1 MFKTTLSRQE
11 LYDLVWTDPTRTVA
25 ATYGVS
31 DVWLKKVCAGA
42 QVPTPDRGY
51 WAKLSAGKP
60 VVRAKLPLRDPGM
73 SDMVSITKPTYSYR
87 YDPEAELAAPMP
99 EPPVFPEPL
108 EELRARVIKRVGKVI
123 RCRDLASPCL
133 MVRKLLVNDDKRREK
148 YQRSTYPSSWDAPL
162 FDSPFEVRRLRLLN
176 AIGLALPRIG
186 GKLDYSGKEAR
197 KLSLHVGGQTME
209 LALDHPSA
217 KPNQWGEWSTR
228 PGPADSLKLELKP
241 RFTEDIPK
249 RIWIDGEGGKLEDQL
264 TDILI
269 AFGVAGEAQYRQ
281 GRVAHHGY
289 LLKRRADNEAE
300 VIKRRL
306 EAERLAREKRERE
319 AKARR
324 DMLLGQARDWRMAAD
339 IRGFV
344 AEVMA
349 RKQLRGGD
357 VSELSNWRDWAIA
370 EADSIDPAKRTLEIW
385 SRRTNRTDAGSKV

>member
-1 MFKTTLSRQE
+1 MLKTTLSRQE
-11 LYDLVWTDPTRTVA
+11 LYELVWADPIRTVA
-25 ATYGVS
+25 ASYGVS

-51 WAKLSAGKP
+51 WAKLAAGKP
-60 VVRAKLPLRDPGM
+60 VVKAKLPLRDPGM
-73 SDMVSITKPTYSYR
+73 SDTVSITKPTYSYR
-87 YDPEAELAAPMP
+87 YDPEAELAEPIP
-99 EPPVFPEPL
+99 EPPLFPEAL
-108 EELRARVIKRVGKVI
+108 EEVRARVIKRVGKVI

-148 YQRSTYPSSWDAPL
+148 HQRSSYPSSWDAPL
-162 FDSPFEVRRLRLLN
+162 FDSPFEVRRLRVLN

-228 PGPADSLKLELKP
+228 PGPADTLKLELKP

-249 RIWIDGEGGKLEDQL
+249 LAWTDGEDGKLEDQL

-269 AFGVAGEAQYRQ
+269 AFGVAGEANYRQ
-281 GRVAHHGY
+281 GRIAHHGY

-306 EAERLAREKRERE
+306 EAERLARERRL
-319 AKARR
+319 KAEKERR
-324 DMLLGQARDWRMAAD
+324 DRLFGQAGDWRTARD

-344 AEVMA
+344 DEVLA
-349 RKQLRGGD
+349 SQSDRL
-357 VSELSNWRDWAIA
+357 ELSVWADWARS
-370 EADSIDPAKRTLEIW
+370 EADALDPVI
-385 SRRTNRTDAGSKV
+385 NGSLTAADISSGSDV

>member
-1 MFKTTLSRQE
+1 MLKTTLSRQE
-11 LYDLVWTDPTRTVA
+11 LYELVWADPIRTVA

-31 DVWLKKVCAGA
+31 DVWLKKVCAGV

-51 WAKLSAGKP
+51 WAKLAAGKP
-60 VVRAKLPLRDPGM
+60 VVKAKLPLRDPGM
-73 SDMVSITKPTYSYR
+73 SDTVSITKPAYSYR
-87 YDPEAELAAPMP
+87 YDPEAELAEPIP

-108 EELRARVIKRVGKVI
+108 EEVRARVSKRVGKVI

-133 MVRKLLVNDDKRREK
+133 TVRKLLVNDDKRREK
-148 YQRSTYPSSWDAPL
+148 HLRSAYPSSWDAPL
-162 FDSPFEVRRLRLLN
+162 FDSPFEVRRLRVLN

-197 KLSLHVGGQTME
+197 RLSLHVGGQTME
-209 LALDHPSA
+209 FALDHPSA

-228 PGPADSLKLELKP
+228 PGPADTLKLELKP
-241 RFTEDIPK
+241 RFIEDIPK
-249 RIWIDGEGGKLEDQL
+249 WTWIDGEEGKLEDQL

-269 AFGVAGEAQYRQ
+269 AFGVAGEVHYRQ
-281 GRVAHHGY
+281 GRIAHHAY

-324 DMLLGQARDWRMAAD
+324 DMLLGQAHDWRTAAN
-339 IRGFV
+339 IRSFV

-349 RKQLRGGD
+349 RGSQGPGD
-357 VSELSNWRDWAIA
+357 DGALETWRDWALA
-370 EADSIDPAKRTLEIW
+370 EADAIDPAKRRLEIW
-385 SRRTNRTDAGSKV
+385 QAEDEGGA